1 MKGLPPALL
10 AMAAAGLSS
19 FLGGSAIVATR
30 YVVPEAGVLPVVF
43 LRFAG
48 AGLFMLAFT
57 LPRTGLPVKAGDMP
71 ALMAL
76 GLVQFALFPW
86 LFTSALALIPAA
98 RGALVLSTQPLVTLA
113 FAVMAG
119 RERFTA
125 VKLAGGVL
133 ALGAVGFA
141 LSDRLSGAG
150 PDAWRGDLYMFGAV
164 VSGSLYNVAS
174 SFALRRHQAH
184 VAGAV
189 MVPAGAVAVGIAL
202 LWQGE
207 AGTISR
213 ISASGWVALAY
224 LMSLGGAVTFF
235 LWIWAL
241 ERTTPSRVA
250 LAVTLNPVSAAIL
263 GALVLAEPLGLRLLA
278 GLAGIVAALVL
289 VNWSAITAGLRRG
302 AS

>member
-10 AMAAAGLSS
+10 AVAAAGLSS
-19 FLGGSAIVATR
+19 ILGGSAIVATR

-48 AGLFMLAFT
+48 ASLLMLAFT
-57 LPRTGLPVKAGDMP
+57 LPRTGLPVRAGDVP
-71 ALMAL
+71 VLVAL
-76 GLVQFALFPW
+76 GLTQFALFPW
-86 LFTSALALIPAA
+86 LFTSALALVPAA

-113 FAVMAG
+113 FAVATG
-119 RERFTA
+119 RERLTVA
-125 VKLAGGVL
+125 KVAGGVL
-133 ALGAVGFA
+133 ALVAVGFA
-141 LSDRLSGAG
+141 LSDRFSGVG

-174 SFALRRHQAH
+174 SFALRRHRAQ

-189 MVPAGAVAVGIAL
+189 MVPLGALAAGIAL

-207 AGTISR
+207 AGTISQ
-213 ISASGWVALAY
+213 IGASGWLALAY

-241 ERTTPSRVA
+241 EHTTPSRVA

-263 GALVLAEPLGLRLLA
+263 AALILAEPLGWRLLA

-289 VNWSAITAGLRRG
+289 VNWNAIAGGLRRG
-302 AS
+302 AG